1 MRHMPM
7 VIFKKCC
14 NATKVCHSKLMLFES
29 KFQQRKLLRKTCR
42 TFNTTHT
49 PARANQRRRTPS
61 TAKPCVSV
69 IALSVQAKVTH
80 NPISHDGHILITAI
94 SGGWDPQT
102 KIIPED
108 INAQIDQAFENVELA
123 LKNAGGKGWS
133 QVFRVNSYHIPMDDE
148 ALGAMVRNFKKWVPD
163 HEPIWTCVGV
173 VKLGEDAMRVEI
185 EVSAH
190 DPK

>member
-1 MRHMPM
+1 
-7 VIFKKCC
+7 
-14 NATKVCHSKLMLFES
+14 ML
-29 KFQQRKLLRKTCR
+29 QNLWVLI
-42 TFNTTHT
+42 
-49 PARANQRRRTPS
+49 
-61 TAKPCVSV
+61 
-69 IALSVQAKVTH
+69 IAL
-80 NPISHDGHILITAI
+80 

-102 KIIPED
+102 GVIPED

-148 ALGAMVRNFKKWVPD
+148 ALSAMVRNFKKWVPD

-185 EVSAH
+185 DVSAH

>member
-1 MRHMPM
+1 MIASSVP
-7 VIFKKCC
+7 V
-14 NATKVCHSKLMLFES
+14 KVAHITML
-29 KFQQRKLLRKTCR
+29 QNLWVLI
-42 TFNTTHT
+42 
-49 PARANQRRRTPS
+49 
-61 TAKPCVSV
+61 
-69 IALSVQAKVTH
+69 IAL
-80 NPISHDGHILITAI
+80 

-102 KIIPED
+102 GVIPED

-148 ALGAMVRNFKKWVPD
+148 ALSAMVRNFKKWVPD

-185 EVSAH
+185 EV
-190 DPK
+190 